1 MIAQIIIKYKWLI
14 IAIVGLL
21 LCSSI
26 WFLPQLTTEMEFS
39 NFFPQG
45 DKEVLYY
52 NKITEKLGNNDH
64 FIAVAIVP
72 EKTVFDQTFLKQVDQ
87 FTKAS
92 AKISNIES
100 ATSITNQSRYVK
112 SLFGF
117 FPIPYIHLDQEERMK
132 QDSILIYKNYAL
144 TQQYIS
150 RDASCVMVVLKLKEN
165 LTMATNDSI
174 VTQVENLVMK
184 YAFHETHIM
193 GKKLIEVYY
202 NRLIS
207 SELSRSII
215 GSIGLIILLLVLFYR
230 SLKETL
236 LPLITMII
244 TLIIFYGLLA
254 LTGRSL
260 GIMSSLYPT
269 IILIV
274 GISDS
279 IHILTK
285 YNFEINNGQSAK
297 GAISKVIHEVGIS
310 ILLTS
315 VTTVIGFL
323 TLTTSVMPALRN
335 FGIDASIGIIL
346 AFLLSILLL
355 PAILLVLPFKKK
367 KRSKLISLNWP
378 QTSSWIYQI
387 VTKKKQWVLGLTM
400 VCILISCIGIYKIN
414 TNNLQ
419 MANIPDSYTLKK
431 DYVYFDQNLGGAR
444 AFELIIEIKDSS
456 MMNQVKNLKD
466 IRKLHDYLNTI
477 PSLQYIVSP
486 ITYYHGISK
495 LYDDNL
501 SSLEITSSDSQLN
514 KYEKRILGYTKNKK
528 WKLVDDSQKYG
539 RITARMPDLG
549 RKEVK
554 KLNNQIKKWIDQ
566 EMDTS
571 RMDFQFV
578 GMDLMIDHGHEHRI
592 NNMIWG
598 ILLAMLI
605 ISSLIGFLFKQ
616 FRIVI
621 ITLIANVIPL
631 ILIAG
636 LMGIFGIE
644 LRGTT
649 SIIFAVG
656 FVIAVDDTIH
666 FLSKYQIERKKGFSV
681 NQSIETTLLESG
693 KAIFTTSVILF
704 GGFIVLLH
712 SAFGDVYSVGFMVSF
727 MILLT
732 LLLDLFLVPVLLI
745 LMYKTKQKNVC

>member
-1 MIAQIIIKYKWLI
+1 MMAQVIIKYKWLI
-14 IAIVGLL
+14 IGIVGLL

-26 WFLPQLTTEMEFS
+26 WFLPQLTTNIEFS
-39 NFFPQG
+39 NFFPKG

-72 EKTVFDQTFLKQVDQ
+72 EKTVFDQTFLKQLDQ

-100 ATSITNQSRYVK
+100 ATSITNLSRYVK
-112 SLFGF
+112 SFFGF
-117 FPIPYIHLDQEERMK
+117 FPIPYIDLDKEEKMK
-132 QDSILIYKNYAL
+132 QDSIQIYKNYAL

-150 RDASCVMVVLKLKEN
+150 PDASSVLVILKLREN
-165 LTMATNDSI
+165 LTMAANDSI
-174 VTQVENLVMK
+174 VTQVENIAMK

-202 NRLIS
+202 KRLMS
-207 SELSRSII
+207 SELLRSII

-236 LPLITMII
+236 LPLIIMII
-244 TLIIFYGLLA
+244 TLLIFYGILA
-254 LTGRSL
+254 FTGRSL

-285 YNFEINNGQSAK
+285 YNLEINNGRSSK
-297 GAISKVIHEVGIS
+297 DAISKVIHEVGMS
-310 ILLTS
+310 IFLTS
-315 VTTVIGFL
+315 ITTVIGFL

-346 AFLLSILLL
+346 AFLISIFLL
-355 PAILLVLPFKKK
+355 PAILLVLPFNKNKKT
-367 KRSKLISLNWP
+367 KLTKLKWSRISN
-378 QTSSWIYQI
+378 WIYQI
-387 VTKKKQWVLGLTM
+387 VTKKKQWVLGLTI

-419 MANIPDSYTLKK
+419 MTNIPDSHTLKK
-431 DYVYFDQNLGGAR
+431 DYAYFDQNLGGAR
-444 AFELIIEIKDSS
+444 AFEMIIEIKDSS
-456 MMNQVKNLKD
+456 LMNQVENLKA
-466 IRKLHDYLNTI
+466 IRKLHDYLNAI
-477 PSLQYIVSP
+477 PSLQYLVSP

-528 WKLVDDSQKYG
+528 WKLVDDSHKYG

-598 ILLAMLI
+598 ILLAMLV
-605 ISSLIGFLFKQ
+605 ISSLIGLLFKQ
-616 FRIVI
+616 FSIVL

-666 FLSKYQIERKKGFSV
+666 FLSKYRIERKKGFSV
-681 NQSIETTLLESG
+681 DQSIETTLLEAG

-712 SAFGDVYSVGFMVSF
+712 SAFGDIYSVGFMVSF
-727 MILLT
+727 MILFA
-732 LLLDLFLVPVLLI
+732 LLLDLFLVPVLLQ
-745 LMYKTKQKNVC
+745 LVHKNINKDA